1 MIRWRMAAACLFLLS
16 GVAAAQD
23 GLQAKLDEK
32 LKKDFVKKIPWV
44 HDYDQALKMSKE
56 QGKPIFGYFTRSYA
70 P

>member
-1 MIRWRMAAACLFLLS
+1 MIRWKWAAVSVLLMS
-16 GVAAAQD
+16 GVAAAQPAM
-23 GLQAKLDEK
+23 QAKLDEK

-44 HDYDQALKMSKE
+44 HDYDEALKLAKE